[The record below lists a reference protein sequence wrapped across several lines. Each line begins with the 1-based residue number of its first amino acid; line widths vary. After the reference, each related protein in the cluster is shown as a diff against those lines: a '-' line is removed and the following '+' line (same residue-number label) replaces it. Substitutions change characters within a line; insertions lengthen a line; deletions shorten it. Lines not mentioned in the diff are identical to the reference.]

1 MRRSEV
7 EMQTSL
13 ENVDFEWVN
22 RGYNRIFKANRLSIG
37 LVIPIENY
45 ADSSVPTMEDHI
57 ERVQLAERLGFASIW
72 LRDVPFDVPTF
83 GDAGQIFD
91 PFVYLG
97 FLAGTTKNITLG
109 VSSIVLPTRHPAHV
123 AKAAASA
130 DVLSKGRLVLGVAS
144 GDRPQEYPALNQSF
158 DDRGFRFRESFSYIK
173 QMWQDK
179 PQFTNHYGNLNGS
192 INMLPKPAS
201 KKLPLIVTGSSQQNM
216 NWIAQNSNAW
226 MTYPR
231 KLEEQT
237 HVINSFQQKVKK
249 AGREIQPVMQPLY
262 IDLVEDPDFPP
273 TPIHLGFRIGT
284 RHLINYLKS
293 LETIGINHVALNLR
307 FNQLNIPATL
317 KRIADEILPNF
328 AE

>member
-1 MRRSEV
+1 MKKVEFGMQFSSE
-7 EMQTSL
+7 Q
-13 ENVDFEWVN
+13 VDFDSIN
-22 RGYNRIFKANRLSIG
+22 RGYNHIFKPNRLSIG

-45 ADSSVPTMEDHI
+45 ADRSVPKMEDHI

-97 FLAGTTKNITLG
+97 LLAAITNNITLG

-144 GDRPQEYPALNQSF
+144 GDRPEEYPALNESF
-158 DDRGFRFRESFSYIK
+158 DDRGFRFRESFFYIK
-173 QMWQDK
+173 QMWETK
-179 PQFTNHYGNLNGS
+179 PNVKNHYGYLDGS
-192 INMLPKPAS
+192 IDMLPKPIS

-216 NWIAQNSNAW
+216 NWIANNSNGW

-231 KLEEQT
+231 KLEDQ
-237 HVINSFQQKVKK
+237 HYVIDNFRKKVKA
-249 AGREIQPVMQPLY
+249 AGRTEQPIMQPLY
-262 IDLVEDPDFPP
+262 IDLIDDPDFPP

-284 RHLINYLKS
+284 RHLIAYLTA
-293 LETIGINHVALNLR
+293 LESIGVNHVALNLR
-307 FNQLNIPATL
+307 FNQLNIPETL
-317 KRIADEILPNF
+317 KRISNEVLPNF
-328 AE
+328 TA

>member
-1 MRRSEV
+1 MRP
-7 EMQTSL
+7 SL
-13 ENVDFEWVN
+13 KQEDFDSFN
-22 RGYNRIFKANRLSIG
+22 RGYHGIFKPNRLSIG

-57 ERVQLAERLGFASIW
+57 ERVQLAESLGFAAIW

-97 FLAGTTKNITLG
+97 LLAGITNTITLG
-109 VSSIVLPTRHPAHV
+109 VASIVLPTRHPAHV

-144 GDRPQEYPALNQSF
+144 GDRPEEYPALNESF

-173 QMWQDK
+173 QMWQNK
-179 PQFTNHYGNLNGS
+179 PTFTNHYGKLDGS
-192 INMLPKPAS
+192 INMLPKPLS

-216 NWIAQNSNAW
+216 SWIAENSNGW

-231 KLEEQT
+231 KFEDQY
-237 HVINSFQQKVKK
+237 HVINNFQQKVKE
-249 AGREIQPVMQPLY
+249 AGRTAQPVMQPLY
-262 IDLVEDPDFPP
+262 IDLVDEPDFPP

-284 RHLINYLKS
+284 RHLISYLTS
-293 LETIGINHVALNLR
+293 LESIGINHIALNLR

-317 KRIADEILPNF
+317 KRIADEVLPNF
-328 AE
+328 TV

>member
-1 MRRSEV
+1 V
-7 EMQTSL
+7 EFEMHTSL
-13 ENVDFEWVN
+13 EQVDFDSIN
-22 RGYNRIFKANRLSIG
+22 RGYNRIFKPNRLSIG

-45 ADSSVPTMEDHI
+45 ADNSVPTMEDHI
-57 ERVQLAERLGFASIW
+57 ERVQLAENLGFASIW
-72 LRDVPFDVPTF
+72 LRDVPFDVPSF

-97 FLAGTTKNITLG
+97 LLSGITKNITLG

-144 GDRPQEYPALNQSF
+144 GDRPEEYPALNESY
-158 DDRGFRFRESFSYIK
+158 DDRSIRFRESFSYIK
-173 QMWQDK
+173 RMWQDK
-179 PQFTNHYGNLNGS
+179 PAFNNHYGQLDGN
-192 INMLPKPAS
+192 INMLPKPVS
-201 KKLPLIVTGSSQQNM
+201 NKLPLIITGSSQQNIS
-216 NWIAQNSNAW
+216 WIAENSNAW

-231 KLEEQT
+231 KLDDQT
-237 HVINSFQQKVKK
+237 HVINHFQHKVKE
-249 AGREIQPVMQPLY
+249 AGRAVQPIMQPLY
-262 IDLVEDPDFPP
+262 IDLVDDPDFPP

-284 RHLINYLKS
+284 RHLINYLSS
-293 LETIGINHVALNLR
+293 LESIGVNHVALNLR

-328 AE
+328 SA